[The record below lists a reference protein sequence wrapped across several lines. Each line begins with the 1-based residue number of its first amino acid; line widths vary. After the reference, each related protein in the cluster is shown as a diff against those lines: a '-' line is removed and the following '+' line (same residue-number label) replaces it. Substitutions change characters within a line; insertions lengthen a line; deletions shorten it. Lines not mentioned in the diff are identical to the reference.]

1 MLRALSALQARAAGG
16 SPFRRAI
23 RHREPSLE
31 RARRFLTA
39 QIEANGLVRYHGL
52 PDAPTIGTLGCA
64 ITPDSDD
71 TSLVWRIAGERS
83 DPRRQPMLDELA
95 RYRDAR

>member
-1 MLRALSALQARAAGG
+1 
-16 SPFRRAI
+16 
-23 RHREPSLE
+23 
-31 RARRFLTA
+31 LTA

-71 TSLVWRIAGERS
+71 TSLVWRIAPGAHK
-83 DPRRQPMLDELA
+83 ELLPA
-95 RYRDAR
+95 ALKILAAYRTADGL